1 MVPNRGKALVLLRL
15 CNELL
20 RRLSKTK
27 DTSFCGRIL
36 QFLANIYPMSER
48 SGILN
53 LISTTFLMIEG
64 VNLKGEFNFE
74 NVTRY
79 EGYNEVQNW
88 EAMIKA
94 ATNVDDGA
102 LLPFSTS
109 REFYLMLWHLQDFF
123 NNPTKCLKKKRNHY
137 L

>member
-1 MVPNRGKALVLLRL
+1 
-15 CNELL
+15 
-20 RRLSKTK
+20 
-27 DTSFCGRIL
+27 
-36 QFLANIYPMSER
+36 
-48 SGILN
+48 
-53 LISTTFLMIEG
+53 MIEG

-123 NNPTKCLKKKRNHY
+123 NNPTKCLEKNEIIIFEQVRIKRIFM
-137 L
+137 LMWL